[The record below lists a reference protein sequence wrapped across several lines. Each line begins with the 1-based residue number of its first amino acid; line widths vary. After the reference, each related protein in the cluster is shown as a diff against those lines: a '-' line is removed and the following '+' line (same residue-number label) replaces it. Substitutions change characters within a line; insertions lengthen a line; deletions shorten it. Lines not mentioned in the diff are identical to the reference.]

1 MKLQEMLESHQHPA
15 PGAPSVGSTHDHGV
29 VHLLDDG
36 DEIITLQ
43 LRERQREREREE
55 KWCDQE
61 IWNKCLWKRY
71 ITKSKNCCV
80 CGGVGVGC
88 VCVGAWGCV

>member
-43 LRERQREREREE
+43 LRERQRERERER
-55 KWCDQE
+55 KNGV
-61 IWNKCLWKRY
+61 IR
-71 ITKSKNCCV
+71 KSGINVYGNVTSLNLKIV
-80 CGGVGVGC
+80 
-88 VCVGAWGCV
+88 VCVGGWGWGACV